1 MLGFGGFAGLAAQ
14 NSRLPG
20 TLLPVSRGN
29 VNRPVFS
36 CAFTGVVGGDYLA
49 LKQGG
54 ARFTLMGCP

>member
-1 MLGFGGFAGLAAQ
+1 MLGFGSFAGLAAQ

-36 CAFTGVVGGDYLA
+36 CVFTGVVGGDYLA
-49 LKQGG
+49 LTRGG
-54 ARFTLMGCP
+54 VRFPLTGCP